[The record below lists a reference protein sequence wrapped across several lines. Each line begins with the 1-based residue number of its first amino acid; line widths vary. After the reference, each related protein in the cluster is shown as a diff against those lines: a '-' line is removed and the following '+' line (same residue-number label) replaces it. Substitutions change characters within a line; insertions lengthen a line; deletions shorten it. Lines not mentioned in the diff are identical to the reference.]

1 MSDFVLHVVEI
12 SVAWSTCMMVV
23 MLSYVGLS
31 LLNMM
36 FNVLVATN
44 HIWFEMVDMVVG
56 RAVLY

>member
-1 MSDFVLHVVEI
+1 
-12 SVAWSTCMMVV
+12 MVV

-31 LLNMM
+31 LLSMM